1 VTGVAKIRGLEPEG
15 VGEVLVEVG
24 AAVERGEENLSTGK
38 GILEGV
44 ENSVRVEGKADRV
57 VGLGGIRLPNANPC
71 RDGGASPETEGIPL
85 AAK

>member
-1 VTGVAKIRGLEPEG
+1 VTGVAKIRVLETEG
-15 VGEVLVEVG
+15 VGGVLVEDGVK
-24 AAVERGEENLSTGK
+24 VERGEENLSTGK

-44 ENSVRVEGKADRV
+44 ENSVLMDGKADRV

-71 RDGGASPETEGIPL
+71 RDRGASPETEGIPL